1 MRCTSLPRFTFSFA
15 ALIVVL
21 ALASVPASSAV
32 VANRISAQPSNEN
45 ETGIPNSVHP
55 HARAATD
62 LGPAPSDTR
71 LQGMTIRFSMTATQ
85 EAALD
90 QLLDDLQNPSSPRYH
105 QWLTPAE
112 YGAQFGL
119 SSADLGK
126 VTAWLASQGF
136 TVTDVAQSNNVI
148 TFDGTAAQVQ
158 AAFATSIHTVSY
170 KGETHFANLTDA
182 SVPAA
187 FANVVMGVTGLHDF
201 RLKPR
206 LVKPQFTSSVSGNH
220 FIAPGDVYA
229 IYNMNALL
237 TSGIT
242 GAGQTIAVIGQVD
255 INTADVVAF
264 RTAAGLIT
272 TNVPTTT
279 HVGGDPGP
287 ALSCTNCH
295 PTVGDLAES
304 SLDVEW
310 SGAMAPSASILFV
323 NGPDVFNNAMTG
335 AVTQNLAPI
344 ITSSYGAC
352 EAGWGTTDLNTLN
365 TIFKQANAQG
375 QTILTSSGDQGA
387 ADCDAG
393 SSAIEGL
400 AADFPGS
407 SPYVTSMGGTQFNDG
422 MATGATTYWNSPD
435 TTFTAGSAIP
445 SADVSA
451 KGYVPESVW
460 NDASVGG
467 ASGGGGGA
475 SAYFTKPAWQKGTGV
490 PSDSARDVPDISL
503 TASDSHD
510 SLLYCYNVAL
520 GTSCTTGFRIAN
532 NNLTAAGGT
541 SFDSQIF
548 GGILA
553 LVEQKIGSKIGN
565 ANPTIYALANSPAFY
580 SAGQTI
586 ATLSTVVFNDITSGS
601 NQVACTAGTPNCPNG
616 GSLGYTAG
624 NGYDLASG
632 WGSVNVTNMANAW
645 KSVTPLGVGSLGAN
659 ISATTLTATP
669 SSAAV
674 GATVTLTATVT
685 GSAGTPTGTVQFLAN
700 NVALGSAVTLSSGVA
715 TYSWVTS
722 CTNLG
727 QQVMS
732 AAYSGDANYQGST
745 GPVLTAGGSTT
756 TSNGSFTVTPVEVQV
771 TSSTCA
777 DFSLTAA
784 TPSVSVA
791 AGATI
796 PTATITATPTNNFTG
811 TVVFTTTF
819 TSTSGYAPTLTFSPA
834 S

>member
-1 MRCTSLPRFTFSFA
+1 MDYRDPAVLCAIAVIWAKFHGNTGMSMRCTSLPRFTFSFA

-182 SVPAA
+182 
-187 FANVVMGVTGLHDF
+187 
-201 RLKPR
+201 
-206 LVKPQFTSSVSGNH
+206 
-220 FIAPGDVYA
+220 Y
-229 IYNMNALL
+229 
-237 TSGIT
+237 
-242 GAGQTIAVIGQVD
+242 
-255 INTADVVAF
+255 
-264 RTAAGLIT
+264 
-272 TNVPTTT
+272 VPTTT

-407 SPYVTSMGGTQFNDG
+407 SPYVTSMGGTQVNDG
-422 MATGATTYWNSPD
+422 TATGATTYWNSPD

-451 KGYVPESVW
+451 KGYIPES
-460 NDASVGG
+460 
-467 ASGGGGGA
+467 
-475 SAYFTKPAWQKGTGV
+475 
-490 PSDSARDVPDISL
+490 
-503 TASDSHD
+503 
-510 SLLYCYNVAL
+510 
-520 GTSCTTGFRIAN
+520 
-532 NNLTAAGGT
+532 
-541 SFDSQIF
+541 
-548 GGILA
+548 
-553 LVEQKIGSKIGN
+553 
-565 ANPTIYALANSPAFY
+565 
-580 SAGQTI
+580 
-586 ATLSTVVFNDITSGS
+586 
-601 NQVACTAGTPNCPNG
+601 
-616 GSLGYTAG
+616 
-624 NGYDLASG
+624 
-632 WGSVNVTNMANAW
+632 
-645 KSVTPLGVGSLGAN
+645 
-659 ISATTLTATP
+659 
-669 SSAAV
+669 
-674 GATVTLTATVT
+674 
-685 GSAGTPTGTVQFLAN
+685 
-700 NVALGSAVTLSSGVA
+700 
-715 TYSWVTS
+715 
-722 CTNLG
+722 
-727 QQVMS
+727 
-732 AAYSGDANYQGST
+732 
-745 GPVLTAGGSTT
+745 
-756 TSNGSFTVTPVEVQV
+756 
-771 TSSTCA
+771 
-777 DFSLTAA
+777 
-784 TPSVSVA
+784 
-791 AGATI
+791 
-796 PTATITATPTNNFTG
+796 
-811 TVVFTTTF
+811 
-819 TSTSGYAPTLTFSPA
+819 
-834 S
+834 